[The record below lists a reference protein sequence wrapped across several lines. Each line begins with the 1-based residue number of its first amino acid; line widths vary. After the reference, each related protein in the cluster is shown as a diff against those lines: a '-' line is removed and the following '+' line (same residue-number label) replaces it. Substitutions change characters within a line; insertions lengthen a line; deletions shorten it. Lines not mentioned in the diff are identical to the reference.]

1 MGKGKAEMSMKRTHF
16 VLQLVGVLAA
26 LAWLLAAPVAGADSK
41 GKTKVKAAFENT
53 GVQPAAEGKVAFK
66 AKPGQSE
73 LEFEFEDL
81 DPTKTYTLSCD
92 GTTWAT
98 FQAGAAELHFASSP
112 KPGEP
117 MLPRDPRGA
126 SFALNDASQDVLTV
140 VLSGPGEP
148 AGIQASDKGSL
159 DDAGLPPGAST
170 KTSFVRKRKG
180 DKVWNV
186 SGKKL
191 PAGSYKLMV
200 DGEDEAE
207 FEIEKEGGKFKL
219 RFADPQKP
227 GKDLP
232 LDFDPRDGLVELEGP
247 SGVMASSDGSP
258 SIDGLDACD
267 ESEVE
272 VPLAAIGGVGQG
284 KSELKV
290 DDDCDKSFEV
300 EIEEVPEGAY
310 DVYVDGVLR
319 GTLQAAF
326 NAAKGEVEGEI
337 EWETDPDDP
346 GELLLDFDPEG
357 ALVEVK
363 QGNTVFFSGIQT
375 PPLPGAP
382 GGGLCTESETQVAL
396 VSTGAIAGAKGK
408 ADLDVDDDCD
418 EDFEVEIEDVP
429 EGAYD
434 VYVGG
439 VLRGTIQAVFQPAN
453 GEVEGE
459 LEWDSDPDDPGELLL
474 NFDPRGQLI
483 EIRDGGTVILERT
496 FPS

>member
-1 MGKGKAEMSMKRTHF
+1 
-16 VLQLVGVLAA
+16 
-26 LAWLLAAPVAGADSK
+26 
-41 GKTKVKAAFENT
+41 
-53 GVQPAAEGKVAFK
+53 
-66 AKPGQSE
+66 
-73 LEFEFEDL
+73 
-81 DPTKTYTLSCD
+81 
-92 GTTWAT
+92 
-98 FQAGAAELHFASSP
+98 
-112 KPGEP
+112 
-117 MLPRDPRGA
+117 
-126 SFALNDASQDVLTV
+126 
-140 VLSGPGEP
+140 
-148 AGIQASDKGSL
+148 
-159 DDAGLPPGAST
+159 
-170 KTSFVRKRKG
+170 
-180 DKVWNV
+180 
-186 SGKKL
+186 
-191 PAGSYKLMV
+191 MV

-227 GKDLP
+227 GKDQP
-232 LDFDPRDGLVELEGP
+232 LDFDPRDAVVELEGP
-247 SGVMASSDGSP
+247 GGLMASSDGSP

-326 NAAKGEVEGEI
+326 DAAKGEVEGEI

-363 QGNTVFFSGIQT
+363 QGVTVFFSGVHT

-382 GGGLCTESETQVAL
+382 GGGVCTESETQLAL

-418 EDFEVEIEDVP
+418 EEFEVEIEDVP

-439 VLRGTIQAVFQPAN
+439 ALRGTIQAVFNPAT
-453 GEVEGE
+453 GEVKGE
-459 LEWDSDPDDPGELLL
+459 LEWDSDPDDAGELLL
-474 NFDPRGQLI
+474 DFDPRGQLI
-483 EIRDGGTVILERT
+483 EVFDGGTTILERT